1 MDDDTS
7 FVVGIII
14 IICIIAVIGYSIY
27 SYFTS
32 INPQAPSIWKFKSN
46 TSAFTWVCMGL
57 DRTMQWLMMDFLA
70 LESPYS
76 ECILGQY

>member
-1 MDDDTS
+1 MDDDTA

-46 TSAFTWVCMGL
+46 TAVLVTKDPTLFHHNVVVVDMG
-57 DRTMQWLMMDFLA
+57 
-70 LESPYS
+70 ESQTDIRAYRKHTF
-76 ECILGQY
+76 